1 MVAKCRGDGRK
12 PVRHSARVVVV
23 MLARPSR
30 RHHQHRSSYC
40 LRLGRVFGHQGRLL
54 GETGIRKPP
63 DALLPG
69 SQPGPKLDLLS
80 GRCGR
85 VLAARQDTPRFASAL
100 RSCAT
105 RARENPFRR
114 GLVKANGLQTRRT
127 ELVKAPG
134 LAAQDLLTP
143 DRPDLLRPPRHALS
157 GDAPGRPSG
166 GS

>member
-1 MVAKCRGDGRK
+1 MPSLYNVRGREALLHASTSPRLEISSGRRSLMVAKCRGDGRK
-12 PVRHSARVVVV
+12 PARHGARVVVV

-40 LRLGRVFGHQGRLL
+40 LRLGKAFCHQGRLL

-69 SQPGPKLDLLS
+69 SQPGPKPDLLS

-114 GLVKANGLQTRRT
+114 GLVKANALQTSY
-127 ELVKAPG
+127 EP
-134 LAAQDLLTP
+134 
-143 DRPDLLRPPRHALS
+143 H
-157 GDAPGRPSG
+157 
-166 GS
+166 